1 VTQSFACR
9 PSTAPK
15 AIPGIPLG
23 SAALPT
29 AADNRAALSCA
40 PSLCHHTWVERRTLH
55 TQGRGEAV
63 PDGAQQNRRA
73 LRREQ
78 QAGETAEKA
87 TTGRE
92 LKRGVSSREK

>member
-1 VTQSFACR
+1 M
-9 PSTAPK
+9 
-15 AIPGIPLG
+15 
-23 SAALPT
+23 
-29 AADNRAALSCA
+29 
-40 PSLCHHTWVERRTLH
+40 
-55 TQGRGEAV
+55 